1 MKVLAEMCNDIS
13 DVIKY
18 ESGRTT
24 EIQRHLGADP
34 AASAAQQTTAAAASA
49 AQHAHQT
56 ARCTTCPATSAALV
70 QQVSA
75 TLDQLEPFRTAGGL
89 VSGNQWQSTGLNHDE
104 S

>member
-1 MKVLAEMCNDIS
+1 MKVIAEMCNDIS

-34 AASAAQQTTAAAASA
+34 AASAAQKTTAAAASA

-56 ARCTTCPATSAALV
+56 ARFTNLSATSAALV

-75 TLDQLEPFRTAGGL
+75 TLDQLGPFITAGGL
-89 VSGNQWQSTGLNHDE
+89 VSGNQWQSVGLNHDE